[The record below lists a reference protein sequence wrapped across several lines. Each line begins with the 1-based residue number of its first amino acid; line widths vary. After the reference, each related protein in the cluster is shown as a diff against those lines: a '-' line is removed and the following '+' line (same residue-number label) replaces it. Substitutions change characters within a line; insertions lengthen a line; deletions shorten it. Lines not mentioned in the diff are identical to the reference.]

1 MIKNAIE
8 VMDKQCTA
16 NAALIREAVEGMEE
30 QVACQ
35 VVAAIERLRFELTTC
50 PRYGER
56 CGVLFGRGG
65 GGGSG
70 RESIFSSSYSWG
82 PEWFTTAAG
91 LAVNCVGRRDII

>member
-50 PRYGER
+50 PRLGER

-70 RESIFSSSYSWG
+70 RESIFFIQLLMGARTVHDSCWARSELYWA
-82 PEWFTTAAG
+82 T
-91 LAVNCVGRRDII
+91 